1 MKRNW
6 VKWECAKAQ
15 NLDYLY
21 KSLNDFG
28 LIYFFAMEK
37 VNYSKCPLKKRPI
50 MMMMSNDIEMD
61 NENSLEQGNYKK
73 LYKNNW

>member
-1 MKRNW
+1 
-6 VKWECAKAQ
+6 
-15 NLDYLY
+15 
-21 KSLNDFG
+21 
-28 LIYFFAMEK
+28 MEK

-73 LYKNNW
+73 TI